1 MKLSREKID
10 LYRAAKCF
18 SVKDLAEEYGVSRA
32 RMHSILG
39 QRDVTPLV
47 AGRMARALG
56 VEVTEI
62 LDRKSVV

>member
-10 LYRAAKCF
+10 LYRAAKWF

-62 LDRKSVV
+62 LETE